1 MENIIITDE
10 PVTVEKFYICPI
22 FELNEEV
29 KLSGARWCSNFKSW
43 YVVERNELY
52 ELYKRRYLLNNY
64 DNIDI
69 YREHNARWDSVNKRW
84 YTYNSNSKLQEYF
97 LTK

>member
-69 YREHNARWDSVNKRW
+69 YQWQRQLEVTMKNGETERWLAHLLGMLNCK
-84 YTYNSNSKLQEYF
+84 
-97 LTK
+97 